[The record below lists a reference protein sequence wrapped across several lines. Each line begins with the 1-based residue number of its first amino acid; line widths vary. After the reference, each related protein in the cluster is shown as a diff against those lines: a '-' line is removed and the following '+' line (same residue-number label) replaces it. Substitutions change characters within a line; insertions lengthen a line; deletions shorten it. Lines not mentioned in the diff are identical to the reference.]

1 MFIFSRWFGVYCL
14 ELRDQIG
21 ILGEHIPT
29 RNGLSKHPHYCYCYC
44 YCTTTT
50 TTTAVHFSRR
60 ARTSRSAGQV
70 PSDIIGEATHT
81 QAQIPPKASRKKAI
95 SHTKAPATTESS
107 VKPVYFSRRAPTKRT
122 AKPKQVD
129 APVTKPETCTS
140 LPPSQIPRLT
150 TASIIQYEHQPSSKL
165 SLNSR
170 IFISPRMTKAK
181 PQVDLQ
187 NSQSSACEQTFPIHG
202 SVGSAL
208 IEDEESIYI
217 DILHKG
223 STGTDAIAAVVLS
236 GGVGGFCLNSY
247 TWVDDVI
254 PPGMVTDAECI
265 GDNLDPIGICTD
277 MDHRHGPPKQHY
289 DGYWCCVVEWGW

>member
-1 MFIFSRWFGVYCL
+1 M
-14 ELRDQIG
+14 
-21 ILGEHIPT
+21 IPRT
-29 RNGLSKHPHYCYCYC
+29 PRPDRNSGL
-44 YCTTTT
+44 
-50 TTTAVHFSRR
+50 HFSRR
-60 ARTSRSAGQV
+60 ARPSRGVGKV

-81 QAQIPPKASRKKAI
+81 QAQIPSNAFRKKAT
-95 SHTKAPATTESS
+95 SDTKAPATTESS
-107 VKPVYFSRRAPTKRT
+107 VKPVHFSRRAPTKRT
-122 AKPKQVD
+122 AKPKQVS
-129 APVTKPETCTS
+129 APATKPETCTS

-187 NSQSSACEQTFPIHG
+187 NSQSSDFKQTFPIHG

-208 IEDEESIYI
+208 IEDEESIYS

-265 GDNLDPIGICTD
+265 GDNLDPIGICTN
-277 MDHRHGPPKQHY
+277 MDH
-289 DGYWCCVVEWGW
+289 

>member
-1 MFIFSRWFGVYCL
+1 
-14 ELRDQIG
+14 
-21 ILGEHIPT
+21 
-29 RNGLSKHPHYCYCYC
+29 
-44 YCTTTT
+44 
-50 TTTAVHFSRR
+50 
-60 ARTSRSAGQV
+60 
-70 PSDIIGEATHT
+70 
-81 QAQIPPKASRKKAI
+81 
-95 SHTKAPATTESS
+95 
-107 VKPVYFSRRAPTKRT
+107 
-122 AKPKQVD
+122 
-129 APVTKPETCTS
+129 
-140 LPPSQIPRLT
+140 
-150 TASIIQYEHQPSSKL
+150 
-165 SLNSR
+165 
-170 IFISPRMTKAK
+170 MTKAK

-187 NSQSSACEQTFPIHG
+187 NSQSSDFKQTFPIHG

-277 MDHRHGPPKQHY
+277 MDHRNNTMMDTGVILSNGVGRVYSNSTMQLDSTSFPEI
-289 DGYWCCVVEWGW
+289 VVGVGCAGGNADTNGGQAVHNVETPL